1 MTTSDFPYLNF
12 TFDNFNPI
20 QEKCINYYNQDC
32 NLVVSATM
40 ASGKTTIAEMV
51 LSFEIAEKGSKCV
64 YVSPLCELTE
74 EIKNK
79 WCRYPL
85 FSNNIDKLN
94 FYTVEGL
101 DVAIRKKYIDNI
113 DCLIFDEAQ
122 IIDNDGRGANAE
134 VLIMKIAQSM
144 NCRIIILSGTMSNA
158 TEIAKW
164 LKSLNN
170 KKTFVISSN
179 WRPVEIIKNKIIYT
193 DDNDKFNKLLDIL
206 QDSIYEKI
214 VIFVYSKNVGKE
226 LKKKLLNNGY
236 FSEFISS
243 DLHKNKI
250 RKIIRTFQ
258 NNNSGL
264 DILISTSVIGQG
276 VNL

>member
-1 MTTSDFPYLNF
+1 MKTSEFPYLNF
-12 TFDNFNPI
+12 SFENFNPV

-32 NLVVSATM
+32 NIIVSATM
-40 ASGKTTIAEMV
+40 SSGKTTIAEMV
-51 LSFEIAEKGSKCV
+51 LSFEISEKNSKCV

-79 WCRYPL
+79 WCRYTL
-85 FSNNIDKLN
+85 FEKNIDKLN
-94 FYTVEGL
+94 FFTVEGL
-101 DVAIRKKYIDNI
+101 DVALRKKYIDNI

-134 VLIMKIAQSM
+134 VLIMKIAQTM

-164 LKSLNN
+164 VKGLNN
-170 KKTFVISSN
+170 KKTFVIASN
-179 WRPVEIIKNKIIYT
+179 WRPVDIVKNKIIYS
-193 DDNDKFNKLLDIL
+193 DDSDKFDKLLDIL
-206 QDSIYEKI
+206 QDSIYDKT

-236 FSEFISS
+236 LADFICS

-258 NNNSGL
+258 DDNSGL
-264 DILISTSVIGQG
+264 DILVATSVIGQG